1 MLVQVVLEACQA
13 FLVRVLLD
21 NPGSPVRITNKNF
34 IDYLFVQSLEVAI
47 QYDLPMQIHTGLDNL
62 IMNALN
68 NLKEPGGSNKTAMA
82 TYIEFWCFLICKR
95 WLSYNFGLIIAISS
109 GNSATGAIA
118 GGVAAGAALLFAAPA
133 FGFAWWR
140 RRKPHENSEHL
151 GDKPTTQVE
160 VWVDVTSCEKQ
171 LLELLDVVNC
181 YLEYCVLL
189 LDLLLVVNLY

>member
-1 MLVQVVLEACQA
+1 MC
-13 FLVRVLLD
+13 
-21 NPGSPVRITNKNF
+21 K
-34 IDYLFVQSLEVAI
+34 
-47 QYDLPMQIHTGLDNL
+47 
-62 IMNALN
+62 
-68 NLKEPGGSNKTAMA
+68 
-82 TYIEFWCFLICKR
+82 FWCFLICKR
-95 WLSYNFGLIIAISS
+95 WLSYNFCLIIAISG

-118 GGVAAGAALLFAAPA
+118 GGVAAGAALLFAAPP

-181 YLEYCVLL
+181 
-189 LDLLLVVNLY
+189 